1 MERQVVVTKRF
12 RNQTQRTYQYII
24 KKFSAPTA
32 YSFLEKLEERVQLI
46 SKHPAIG
53 RIVKNYD
60 SIRYIQ
66 LIPHNLIFYRVKKN
80 KIEIL
85 SLFDTRRSPK
95 RKPFK

>member
-24 KKFSAPTA
+24 KKFSATTA
-32 YSFLEKLEERVQLI
+32 YSFLEKLEERIQLI
-46 SKHPAIG
+46 SKHPAS